1 MEGGG
6 GERREGGKE
15 RRRGR
20 GEPSVDQQVFDSRS
34 TYIMY
39 VALFTNSALVYI
51 EQG

>member
-6 GERREGGKE
+6 WERREGGKE

-34 TYIMY
+34 TY
-39 VALFTNSALVYI
+39 VALFTNSALVHI